1 MLTTWIG
8 TIIIVGAILVFLWKM
23 FYKPSVASAPVSV
36 FPVSPVSPA
45 PALTSVDSI
54 ECLRNIV
61 LSLDEAK
68 DTEKIDFLL
77 KEIGPVLI
85 NPRK

>member
-8 TIIIVGAILVFLWKM
+8 TIIIVGAILAFLWKM
-23 FYKPSVASAPVSV
+23 FNKPSVTSAPVSV
-36 FPVSPVSPA
+36 FPVPSVSPA
-45 PALTSVDSI
+45 STSVDSI